1 MFDWLDKIF
10 FNELEKLKDLLSV
23 PEEAKKSKLKKVLHY
38 AATIVFLVVALTIL
52 IKGTLD
58 LRDYI
63 LDDLLAGNSTARGI
77 LGGFF
82 KTSLMVVFLII
93 AYMFVIRLLL
103 LLKKIIQPYQIAGFL
118 GLFVL
123 LTNLITNLLE
133 GDQSFWE
140 FSAKF
145 AAKTIGLSD

>member
-1 MFDWLDKIF
+1 MFEYLDKIL
-10 FNELEKLKDLLSV
+10 FNELDKLKDLLSV

-77 LGGFF
+77 FGGIF

-93 AYMFVIRLLL
+93 AYMFVIRILLMI
-103 LLKKIIQPYQIAGFL
+103 KKIIQPYQIAGFL

-123 LTNLITNLLE
+123 VTNLVTNLLE

-145 AAKTIGLSD
+145 AAKTIGIGE